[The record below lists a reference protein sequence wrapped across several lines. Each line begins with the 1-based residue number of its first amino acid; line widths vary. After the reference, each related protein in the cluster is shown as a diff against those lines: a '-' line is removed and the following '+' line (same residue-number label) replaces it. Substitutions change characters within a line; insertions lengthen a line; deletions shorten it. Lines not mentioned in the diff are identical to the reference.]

1 VAHVSKRETS
11 RGVRYDVRYRGTD
24 GSEHSKTFRTRHDAY
39 RFAATVETDK
49 LRGTWV
55 DANGARITLVAY
67 ATGWLE
73 TRASLRPRTR
83 ETYDAQLRLHVL
95 PGLGRLKLSALT
107 PHVIREW
114 HHDLVASG
122 GVNANTATKCYRL
135 LRTILNTAVADVLLA
150 RNPCRIVRAGIE
162 RVAERPT
169 ATVAQVWQVAEA
181 MPPHLRAM
189 VLLAGFC
196 GLRLGELLGL
206 EHRYVNVLHGL
217 LTVEQQEHQLRNGE
231 LVLGPPKSE
240 AGRRTIA
247 LPPFLVPEIESHLAS
262 FAAPGP
268 DGRVFRGEK
277 GGPLRRH
284 VVQKHW
290 ARARSTVDLPA
301 GFRFHYLRHAANTL
315 TAATGASTRDLM
327 HRMGHASAQA
337 PLRYQH
343 ATRRR
348 DTEIAKSLGELIEAA
363 SGFSPRRFSPRRFSP
378 RDGRGM
384 QLVDNP
390 ADADQRTAEAR

>member
-11 RGVRYDVRYRGTD
+11 RGARYDVRYRGTD
-24 GSEHSKTFRTRHDAY
+24 GSEHSKTFRTRHDAD

-49 LRGTWV
+49 LRGAWV
-55 DANGARITLVAY
+55 DPNGARITLEAY

-73 TRASLRPRTR
+73 TRGGLRPRTR
-83 ETYDAQLRLHVL
+83 ETYEAQLRLHVL
-95 PGLGRLKLSALT
+95 PELGGLRLSALT
-107 PHVIREW
+107 PQVIRDW
-114 HHDLVASG
+114 HHGLIASE
-122 GVNANTATKCYRL
+122 GVSANTAAKCYRL
-135 LRTILNTAVADVLLA
+135 LRTILNTAVADELLA

-169 ATVAQVWQVAEA
+169 ATVAQVWQVADA
-181 MPPHLRAM
+181 MPTHLRAM

-196 GLRLGELLGL
+196 GLHLGELLGL
-206 EHRYVNVLHGL
+206 EQRHVNVLHGV

-231 LVLGPPKSE
+231 LVIGPPKSE

-247 LPPFLVPEIESHLAS
+247 LPPFLVPKIESHLAR

-268 DGRVFRGEK
+268 DGRVFAGER

-290 ARARSTVDLPA
+290 TRARSTVDLPT
-301 GFRFHYLRHAANTL
+301 GFRFHDLRHTANTL
-315 TAATGASTRDLM
+315 TAAAGASTRDLM

-337 PLRYQH
+337 ALRYQH
-343 ATRRR
+343 ATRQR
-348 DTEIAKSLGELIEAA
+348 DTEIARSLGELTEAA
-363 SGFSPRRFSPRRFSP
+363 TASSP

-384 QLVDNP
+384 ETLDDDLDNG
-390 ADADQRTAEAR
+390 EALESSLDLHILWSG